1 MVLCTRAVQLG
12 LQRPSR
18 SGSGVEYDL
27 LAYLDI
33 LILFLKNYINI
44 FFVLMF
50 IELISLF
57 LFFYI
62 FMFEA

>member
-1 MVLCTRAVQLG
+1 MALRPCRAPLARSSPASHKAERCPPCLAPMVLCTRAVQLG

-33 LILFLKNYINI
+33 LILF
-44 FFVLMF
+44 
-50 IELISLF
+50 
-57 LFFYI
+57 
-62 FMFEA
+62 